1 MKEIFINFFIF
12 HKLITSIEKGENMSK
27 KKQKDKKK
35 KEIYK
40 GYNQNQQSNGSS
52 LSYGSEKYQNN
63 SNAQE

>member
-1 MKEIFINFFIF
+1 
-12 HKLITSIEKGENMSK
+12 MSQ

-35 KEIYK
+35 KTDYK
-40 GYNQNQQSNGSS
+40 GYNQNQQANGSD